1 MVMTQNKKLLI
12 AATAIFLLA
21 IYMTYF
27 SNAEEYGGPHG
38 NDEDSILQVIRS
50 IDTHRHHDIE
60 LLEIID
66 IDDVRIVGFLGDGN
80 PAYIRFYKNT
90 NGDYLWNS
98 SATMSQSLSTFV
110 VTLRDGNAGSI
121 LLLISNHQNPVA
133 KVEVKVNRHTLE
145 QELAV
150 NEASVNW
157 FDLSEVEG
165 NYIRFDY
172 TFYDENG
179 NVIDDLDL

>member
-1 MVMTQNKKLLI
+1 MSQKKAILI
-12 AATAIFLLA
+12 AASTIFLLV

-27 SNAEEYGGPHG
+27 SSAEDFGGPYG
-38 NDEDSILQVIRS
+38 NDEDSIRQVIHS
-50 IDTHRHHDIE
+50 IDTHQHQSIE

-66 IDDVRIVGFLGDGN
+66 IGDVRIAAFLSDGN

-90 NGDYLWNS
+90 YGDYLWNS
-98 SATMSQSLSTFV
+98 SATMDQALSTFV
-110 VTLRDGNAGSI
+110 VTLKGDDGGPI
-121 LLLISNHQNPVA
+121 LLLISNHHNPVA
-133 KVEVKVNRHTLE
+133 KVEVKVNRHKLE

-157 FDLSEVEG
+157 FDLGEVEA
-165 NYIRFDY
+165 NYMRFDY
-172 TFYDENG
+172 TFFDEEG